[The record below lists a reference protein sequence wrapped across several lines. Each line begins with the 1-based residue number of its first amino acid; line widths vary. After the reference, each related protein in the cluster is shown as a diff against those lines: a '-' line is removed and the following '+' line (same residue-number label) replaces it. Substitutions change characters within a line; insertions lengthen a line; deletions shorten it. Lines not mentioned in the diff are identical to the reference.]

1 MMISCK
7 LGILASQTCAI
18 VISFGQSAYIVGHV
32 IFQDNPKF
40 DIMNHFR
47 ADTRGI
53 ASVLF

>member
-7 LGILASQTCAI
+7 LKTLASQTCTI
-18 VISFGQSAYIVGHV
+18 IISFGQSAYIVGHV

-40 DIMNHFR
+40 DVMNHFR

-53 ASVLF
+53 ASVFF